1 MKHFGENITLL
12 RKKKGFTQEALAGLI
27 GVSAQSVSKW
37 ENSTNMPDISLLPV
51 LADIFQCSID
61 ALFGRESEGQGW
73 SPEEAFDRGCE
84 GLLQVLAAVGY
95 NPGQEETIAERL
107 ERYRKEL
114 REEENMRTGVFCQ
127 EGVAYYRDCL
137 GGLLLKRP
145 GGGWKSL
152 FESHSARK
160 VLELLCSRDFCRILG
175 EICGS
180 GVKSFTLPSMCA
192 RCGIQGEEGL
202 GDKLAA
208 SGLFFVNS
216 LQVDQSQVT
225 VYELLNTRRLSMMMA
240 VLSYAQEAAEYKEN
254 YLGLY
259 DCGLLGGDP
268 VLTKQSV
275 PI

>member
-95 NPGQEETIAERL
+95 NPGQEESIAERL

-114 REEENMRTGVFCQ
+114 REEENIALTH
-127 EGVAYYRDCL
+127 L
-137 GGLLLKRP
+137 
-145 GGGWKSL
+145 
-152 FESHSARK
+152 H
-160 VLELLCSRDFCRILG
+160 CSNIW
-175 EICGS
+175 
-180 GVKSFTLPSMCA
+180 
-192 RCGIQGEEGL
+192 
-202 GDKLAA
+202 
-208 SGLFFVNS
+208 
-216 LQVDQSQVT
+216 
-225 VYELLNTRRLSMMMA
+225 RLS
-240 VLSYAQEAAEYKEN
+240 SSISPTQII
-254 YLGLY
+254 
-259 DCGLLGGDP
+259 
-268 VLTKQSV
+268 V
-275 PI
+275 PSCFKPIV